1 MVSWV
6 KDFAKKTVP
15 IGTVFFFCYT
25 RYEMKLSR
33 RIARMFG
40 PGLVT
45 AASDD
50 DPSGIATYTEAGAA
64 FGLSFLWVFLLTLPL
79 MVAVQE
85 ASARLALVTKH
96 GYVKNLR
103 GRVWEPLLWVGV
115 ILFVLVNAFNIGADV
130 QFMAASASLLY
141 PLPSWAWMTIFIV
154 ITLGF
159 QVFLT
164 YKEYSRYLKW
174 LCLSLFAYVAVAFS
188 IHINWMDVALATLVP
203 TIHISGEFG
212 LLFAVLGTTISPYVM
227 VWQAAQEVEQDK
239 EDRVDGCVDEKGN
252 PTGLCNTDEELYER
266 RVDIGIGMTFSNVIA
281 WFIVVTAAYV
291 LFANGMKDVTS
302 PAEAALVLAP
312 IAGNYASPLFTL
324 GVIGTGMLGV
334 PILAGSAAYALAALF
349 KMKKSGL
356 SKTWKQ
362 APLFYAI
369 LVVITVGGACAPFFG
384 VNPVKALIYAALGN
398 ALLAPL
404 LLLSIIRL
412 TNDKKLMGRYVN
424 GRLSNVLLWVTF
436 LLMTASLVF
445 WIVVR

>member
-1 MVSWV
+1 
-6 KDFAKKTVP
+6 
-15 IGTVFFFCYT
+15 
-25 RYEMKLSR
+25 
-33 RIARMFG
+33 MFG

-79 MVAVQE
+79 MIAVQE

-141 PLPSWAWMTIFIV
+141 PLPSWAWMTIFIMV
-154 ITLGF
+154 TLGF
-159 QVFLT
+159 QIFLT

-239 EDRVDGCVDEKGN
+239 ADRKDGCVDEDGN

-312 IAGNYASPLFTL
+312 IAGNYASLLFTL

-362 APLFYAI
+362 APLFYVI
-369 LVVITVGGACAPFFG
+369 LVVITIGGACAPFFG

-412 TNDKKLMGRYVN
+412 TNDKKLMGRFVN

-436 LLMTASLVF
+436 LLMSASLVF